1 MADMWH
7 IVPQGQRQSTQLNAG
22 GTGFQTVWEIT
33 YQIDSGPA
41 QGTQAQ
47 VIIPSDFYSADYV
60 KTAIDAAVAHIDEV
74 AGL

>member
-7 IVPQGQRQSTQLNAG
+7 IVPQGQRQSVQLNPA
-22 GTGFQTVWEIT
+22 GTGFHNVWEIT

-41 QGTQAQ
+41 QGTTGMVQ
-47 VIIPSDFYSADYV
+47 VPTEFYTADYV
-60 KTAIDAAVAHIDEV
+60 KQAIDAAVEQIDKV